1 MTDQT
6 IPNVTDDDRR
16 LAREWAA
23 FITSE
28 VPGVSNLCVRAAARV
43 ILDAVPAPPPKRP
56 TLADVSGPDR
66 EACRWMQADLKD
78 HPGRYVIVA
87 PYDEDDDAGLISAD
101 GGIAWVPLGYVTPRP
116 DLPRMEWPAD
126 KATEDVAPVKVG
138 DVIESAADPR
148 IPALP
153 VGSVLI
159 DRDRETV
166 AKRSEAWAGLGYI
179 PIESEGDEF
188 GPWKV
193 LHIPKEADQ

>member
-6 IPNVTDDDRR
+6 IPAVTDDDRR
-16 LAREWAA
+16 LAREWAG
-23 FITSE
+23 FIESRRETWTE
-28 VPGVSNLCVRAAARV
+28 RIRAAARV

-66 EACRWMQADLKD
+66 EACRWMQADVENR
-78 HPGRYVIVA
+78 GVRYVIVA
-87 PYDEDDDAGLISAD
+87 PYDEDDYAGLISAD

-116 DLPRMEWPAD
+116 DLPRMTWPGD
-126 KATEDVAPVKVG
+126 KKAEDVAPVKVG
-138 DVIESAADPR
+138 DVIESADDPR
-148 IPALP
+148 ISALP

-188 GPWKV
+188 GPWTV
-193 LHIPKEADQ
+193 RRIGWEADQ